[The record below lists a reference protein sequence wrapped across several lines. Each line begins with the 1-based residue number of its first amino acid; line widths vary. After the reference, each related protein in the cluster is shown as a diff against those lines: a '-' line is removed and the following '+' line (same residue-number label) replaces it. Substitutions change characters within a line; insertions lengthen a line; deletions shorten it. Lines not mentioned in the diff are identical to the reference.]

1 MKPRHKKAMPQNL
14 ETLNRSF
21 AVQAPNF
28 DSKSVNFTKKEYL
41 DYTVDA
47 ASPAG
52 TDIVLEVAAGTCAC
66 GRAFAPL
73 VQTVVCLDA
82 TAPMLQ
88 VGKKEAQESHLDN
101 MVFVK
106 GYAEE
111 LPFLDNSF
119 DIVLSRLAFHHFTD
133 TDGVFREMVRVLK
146 PGGKLVLIDME
157 AADEPLRKTQDEIE
171 TLRDPSHV
179 KNLSREEILKL
190 YSDNSLSVEKSEI
203 TEMQV
208 HLSDWLELTKTA
220 EPVRDKII
228 EKMEND
234 ISGKEKTGFNP
245 YQTEK
250 GICFNQRWILTL
262 GKKPLS

>member
-1 MKPRHKKAMPQNL
+1 MIPKNL
-14 ETLNRSF
+14 ETINRSF
-21 AVQAPNF
+21 TVQAPNF
-28 DSKSVNFTKKEYL
+28 NSKSVNFTKKEYL
-41 DYTVDA
+41 DYTVNA

-82 TAPMLQ
+82 TASMLQ
-88 VGKKEAQESHLDN
+88 VGKQDAQESHLDN

-119 DIVLSRLAFHHFTD
+119 DLVLSRLAFHHFTD

-146 PGGKLVLIDME
+146 PGGKLILIDME
-157 AADEPLRKTQDEIE
+157 AADEPLRKTEDEIE

-179 KNLSREEILKL
+179 KNLSREEMLKL
-190 YSDNSLSVEKSEI
+190 YSDNNLVIEKSET
-203 TEMQV
+203 TEMPV
-208 HLSDWLELTKTA
+208 YLSDWLELTKTA
-220 EPVRDKII
+220 EPVRNKII

-234 ISGKEKTGFNP
+234 INGKEKTGFYP
-245 YQTEK
+245 YKTEN
-250 GICFNQRWILTL
+250 GICFNHRWTLTL
-262 GKKPLS
+262 GKKKCLG

>member
-1 MKPRHKKAMPQNL
+1 MIPKNL
-14 ETLNRSF
+14 ETINRSF
-21 AVQAPNF
+21 TVQAPDF

-47 ASPAG
+47 AGPAG
-52 TDIVLEVAAGTCAC
+52 TDMVLEVAAGTCAC

-73 VQTVVCLDA
+73 VHTVVCLDA
-82 TAPMLQ
+82 TVPMLQ
-88 VGKKEAQESHLDN
+88 IGKQGAQESHLDN

-106 GYAEE
+106 GFAEE

-133 TDGVFREMVRVLK
+133 TDRVFREMVRVLK
-146 PGGKLVLIDME
+146 PGGKLILIDME
-157 AADEPLRKTQDEIE
+157 AAEEPLRKTEDEIE

-179 KNLSREEILKL
+179 KNLSREEMLKL
-190 YSDNSLSVEKSEI
+190 YSDNSLVVEKSET
-203 TEMQV
+203 TEMPV
-208 HLSDWLELTKTA
+208 HLSNWLALTKTA
-220 EPVRDKII
+220 ESVRNKII

-234 ISGKEKTGFNP
+234 IDGKEKTGFRP
-245 YQTEK
+245 YKTEN
-250 GICFNQRWILTL
+250 GICFNHRWILTL